1 MTRYFSILLLLTLFS
16 RNILA
21 AVIPNSDDPDH
32 EALSDTLSNDP
43 SFSSEDGSENGLLFD
58 TRGDEDGNGYLD
70 ARDADA
76 ASNLDIEAFAD
87 EEQELSAEELESAD
101 SIVGRAPADCN
112 NVIRTSIDNCK
123 RGVQSGIAA
132 CKKRIQDDI
141 ATCKVNV
148 RRDIDQCKK
157 KAKDPFSKA
166 RCEARR
172 PSRMAQCEQRRK
184 KIPLC
189 EKARPKVII
198 CCEGLRTQVQ
208 GLCAAKVVPT
218 QLVRQRLLFGQQQCM
233 RGLII

>member
-1 MTRYFSILLLLTLFS
+1 MTRYFSILLLFTLFG

-21 AVIPNSDDPDH
+21 AAIPNSNDLDS

-43 SFSSEDGSENGLLFD
+43 IFSSEEESENGLLFD
-58 TRGDEDGNGYLD
+58 IRADEDGNGYLD
-70 ARDADA
+70 ARDADTA
-76 ASNLDIEAFAD
+76 FNLDINASAD

-112 NVIRTSIDNCK
+112 NAIRTSIDSCK
-123 RGVQSGIAA
+123 RNVQGGIAT
-132 CKKRIQDDI
+132 CKKKIQDDI

-157 KAKDPFSKA
+157 RAKDPITKA
-166 RCEARR
+166 RCEAQR
-172 PSRMAQCEQRRK
+172 PSRMAQCESRRK

-218 QLVRQRLLFGQQQCM
+218 QLVRQRLLEGQRLCM
-233 RGLII
+233 KGLII

>member
-1 MTRYFSILLLLTLFS
+1 MTRYLSILLLFTLFS

-21 AVIPNSDDPDH
+21 AVIPNSDDLDH

-43 SFSSEDGSENGLLFD
+43 ILSSEDGSENGLLFD
-58 TRGDEDGNGYLD
+58 MRADEDDNGYLD

-76 ASNLDIEAFAD
+76 ASNLDIKAFAD
-87 EEQELSAEELESAD
+87 EEQELESED

-148 RRDIDQCKK
+148 GRDIDQCKR

-166 RCEARR
+166 RCELRR
-172 PSRMAQCEQRRK
+172 PSRMGQCEQRRK

-189 EKARPKVII
+189 EKARPKVIV
-198 CCEGLRTQVQ
+198 CCERLRTQVQ